1 MSERQEIERAIG
13 CYIEAMNTENPQIIP
28 LAPDTEICG
37 PMMPEP
43 IEGEEAVRQYLGE
56 TAPFIAR
63 MTLKKSVIENDSAAV
78 FVEFE
83 GLNGVIIEGVY
94 FFQFADGRI
103 CQIKVYFDTRPL
115 IKGEK

>member
-13 CYIEAMNTENPQIIP
+13 CYIEAMNTENPEIIP
-28 LAPDTEICG
+28 LAPDVELFG
-37 PMMPEP
+37 PMIPEP
-43 IEGEEAVRQYLGE
+43 ICGEAAVRQYLGE

-63 MTLKKSVIENDSAAV
+63 MTHKKSVIENDNAAV

-83 GLNGVIIEGVY
+83 GLNGVIIESVY
-94 FFQFADGRI
+94 FFRFADGRI
-103 CQIKVYFDTRPL
+103 CHIQAYFDTRPL